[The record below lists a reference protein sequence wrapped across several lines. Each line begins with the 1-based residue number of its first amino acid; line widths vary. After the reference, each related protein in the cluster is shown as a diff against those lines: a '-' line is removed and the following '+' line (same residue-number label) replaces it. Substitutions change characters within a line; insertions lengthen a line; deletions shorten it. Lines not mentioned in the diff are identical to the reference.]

1 MCGRFVYF
9 SQALS
14 QHCFPLMTLLSS
26 TKSTKVHLLELEA
39 LKALGTPNQL
49 RANKR
54 PGSVPD
60 EREHGQSNP
69 SANHLLRCSL
79 WRELVECQL
88 RYKLFLI
95 FVFVVVYLPRRIL
108 LIPSPWSL
116 CRWSEQEC
124 RGGVHRTCKGLA
136 SRSRLGSPG
145 DLKSLVLSF

>member
-39 LKALGTPNQL
+39 LKALGTLNQL

-54 PGSVPD
+54 PGSVPG

-69 SANHLLRCSL
+69 SSTPLCP
-79 WRELVECQL
+79 VT
-88 RYKLFLI
+88 
-95 FVFVVVYLPRRIL
+95 RI
-108 LIPSPWSL
+108 
-116 CRWSEQEC
+116 
-124 RGGVHRTCKGLA
+124 G
-136 SRSRLGSPG
+136 
-145 DLKSLVLSF
+145 